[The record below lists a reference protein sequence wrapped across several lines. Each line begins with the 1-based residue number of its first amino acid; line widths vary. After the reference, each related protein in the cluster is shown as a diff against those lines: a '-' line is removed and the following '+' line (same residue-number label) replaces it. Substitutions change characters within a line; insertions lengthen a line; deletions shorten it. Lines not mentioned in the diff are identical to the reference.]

1 MYRVADAVI
10 VRAAVHPAGMDLP
23 AWPDLTGST
32 DEHVRQWRGWL
43 DQVWSRGSLAEAIEV
58 ASPVLAR
65 EAGKVLA
72 GHVPEPRQMRRIVMS
87 VARYVLRAADRATPF
102 GLFAGVTPAA
112 FGSRPAVRWGQGHHA
127 VARPAAGWLA
137 AVTASLEA
145 CPELLGRLP
154 VIASNLCAVRGGRLV
169 AQSQQHVGPGDGN
182 ASQAAPVEV
191 SVRRTRAAEDAL
203 RYARSPI
210 IVQDL
215 AAKLAVD
222 FPHTPEPVIEKMLTE
237 LVRLRLLLTSL
248 RPPMTATD
256 PLAHVLARLDA
267 AGAASIP
274 RIAGQVREL
283 RAISAETR
291 RHDQAR
297 SAGERRHCRARLARQ
312 MHRTGGMADPPVTV
326 DMRLDAEIVLPA
338 AVAREAEA
346 AAAALTRLTPHP
358 SGLPAWR
365 DYHAAFIERYGPG
378 ALIPLLE
385 IISPG
390 TGLGFPA
397 TFRGSARTLPAP
409 PLPARDERL
418 LALAYA
424 TVISGGGEI
433 ILDDQMIS
441 DLARDGELVQVPP
454 HAELFVQVHAAT
466 MAAAERGEFTL
477 AVTGASRAAGATT
490 GRFLH
495 LLETADRDRISRA
508 YASLS
513 TLRAGAMPVQVSCPP
528 VYARSEG
535 VARAPAVLPR
545 VIPAAEYH
553 EPDARMLPLE
563 DLAVGGDAEGL
574 YLVSLAQ
581 QQIVEP
587 TALNAVEF
595 RNFTHPLARFLCE
608 ITRARAAVYMP
619 FSWGAASPLPFLPRL
634 RYRRTVL
641 APARWN
647 LPAQHLP
654 SAAAP
659 WQQWK
664 DALARWRQQFQVPA
678 AVYLGEADNLLRL
691 DLDHDM
697 HLSLLRA
704 HLGRRAQ
711 ATIYEAP
718 GPDSYGWLDGHAHE
732 ICIPLTSTMPALAAP
747 HPARITRSRV
757 AGRDHGHLPGC
768 SPWLYVKLYGH
779 PGQQDSILDR
789 VPDLLTAFEDP
800 PPWWY
805 VRYADPEPH
814 LRLRLRLPDAGAYG
828 QAAQHAGAWSAM
840 LRDAGLAGR
849 TQLDTYYPETGRYGS
864 GAAMAAAEAA
874 FAADSAAAIAQAACA
889 ASGSTHPHALTAA
902 SLSDI
907 AAAFTGSIAEGM
919 RWLVSHIPKD
929 PGAAPVPRPVHGQAM
944 RLADPRDD
952 HAALHAVPGGDQV
965 LTAWRRRALA
975 LAAYRGTLLP
985 GAGEVP
991 ADSVLASLLHMHH
1004 IRVAEPGPETEQAC
1018 HRLARSAA
1026 AGWLARERGTR
1037 P

>member
-1 MYRVADAVI
+1 MYRVVDAVI

-32 DEHVRQWRGWL
+32 DVHVRQWRGWL
-43 DQVWSRGSLAEAIEV
+43 DQVWSRDSLAEAIEV

-65 EAGKVLA
+65 EADKVLA

-102 GLFAGVTPAA
+102 GLFAGVIPAA
-112 FGSRPAVRWGQGHHA
+112 FGSRPAVRWGEDHHT
-127 VARPAAGWLA
+127 VTRPAAGWLA
-137 AVTASLEA
+137 AVVTSLEA
-145 CPELLGRLP
+145 CPELLRRLP
-154 VIASNLCAVRGGRLV
+154 VIASNLCTIQGGRLV
-169 AQSQQHVGPGDGN
+169 AASQQHIGPGDGDT
-182 ASQAAPVEV
+182 SQAAPVEV
-191 SVRRTRAAEDAL
+191 SVRRTRAAEAAL

-210 IVQDL
+210 VVRDL
-215 AAKLAVD
+215 AAKLAAD
-222 FPHTPEPVIEKMLTE
+222 FPGTPEPVIDKMLAE

-248 RPPMTATD
+248 RPPMTVTD
-256 PLAHVLARLDA
+256 PLAHVLAQLDA

-283 RAISAETR
+283 RTIRAEMR
-291 RHDQAR
+291 RHDQAP
-297 SAGERRHCRARLARQ
+297 SPGERRYRRARLAGRT
-312 MHRTGGMADPPVTV
+312 HRPAGMADPPVTV

-358 SGLPAWR
+358 SGLPAWQ

-385 IISPG
+385 ITSPG

-409 PLPARDERL
+409 PLPTRDERL

-424 TVISGGGEI
+424 TVMSGGSEI
-433 ILDDQMIS
+433 ILDDQTIS
-441 DLARDGELVQVPP
+441 DLAGDGELTQVPP

-466 MAAAERGEFTL
+466 MAAAGRGEFTL
-477 AVTGASRAAGATT
+477 VVTGASRAAGTTT

-495 LLETADRDRISRA
+495 LLGSADRDRISRA

-513 TLRAGAMPVQVSCPP
+513 TVRAGALPVQVSCPP

-535 VARAPAVLPR
+535 VARAPAVFPR
-545 VIPAAEYH
+545 VISAAEYH
-553 EPDARMLPLE
+553 EPDARMLPLD

-581 QQIVEP
+581 QRIVEP
-587 TALNAVEF
+587 AALNAVEF
-595 RNFTHPLARFLCE
+595 RHFTHPLARFLCE
-608 ITRARAAVYMP
+608 VTRARAAVYMP
-619 FSWGAASPLPFLPRL
+619 FSWGAASLLPFLPRL

-647 LPAQHLP
+647 LPASHLP
-654 SAAAP
+654 GAAAP

-664 DALARWRQQFQVPA
+664 DGLAGWRQQFRVPA

-691 DLDHDM
+691 DLDHDVY
-697 HLSLLRA
+697 LALLRA
-704 HLGRRAQ
+704 HLDRRGH
-711 ATIYEAP
+711 ATFYEAP
-718 GPDSYGWLDGHAHE
+718 GLDSYGWLDGRAHE
-732 ICIPLTSTMPALAAP
+732 ICVPLTSTMPTLAAP
-747 HPARITRSRV
+747 HPARIARTRV
-757 AGRDHGHLPGC
+757 AGRDQGHLPGC

-789 VPDLLTAFEDP
+789 VPDLLAAFEDP

-805 VRYADPEPH
+805 VRYLDPEPH
-814 LRLRLRLPDAGAYG
+814 LRLRLPCAGAYG
-828 QAAQHAGAWSAM
+828 QAAHHVGAWSAL

-849 TQLDTYYPETGRYGS
+849 IQFDTYYPETGRYGS

-889 ASGSTHPHALTAA
+889 ASGSTHPHALTAV

-919 RWLVSHIPKD
+919 HWLVSHIPKD
-929 PGAAPVPRPVHGQAM
+929 SGTVPVPRPVHGQAM
-944 RLADPRDD
+944 RLADPRED

-975 LAAYRGTLLP
+975 LAAYRDTLLP
-985 GAGEVP
+985 DAGEVS
-991 ADSVLASLLHMHH
+991 ADSVLASLLHMHY
-1004 IRVAEPGPETEQAC
+1004 IRVAGPGPETEQAC

-1026 AGWLARERGTR
+1026 VGWLARNEETR